1 MNHPTSMGRTAAT
14 PRPGQTIGE
23 EIANSVSHGIGF
35 FAAAAAA
42 PFLILASARHG
53 SVLSVAGASIFSISV
68 LLLYFVS
75 MFYHALP
82 KSVWKSAFQLLDHAA
97 IFLLIAGSYTPF
109 TFGVLRGAW
118 GWTLF
123 GIVWGLAIFGMIA
136 KLAGGL
142 RHGILSN
149 SLYLAMGWLI
159 VIAIRPLWLHLPA
172 PGLILLV
179 AGGLAYT
186 GGVVFYAAERLRY
199 SHFIWHLF
207 VMAGTGCHFTAIYL
221 YCC

>member
-1 MNHPTSMGRTAAT
+1 MNYFADAHGAPKKLQ
-14 PRPGQTIGE
+14 PGQTLGE

-35 FAAAAAA
+35 FAAAVAA
-42 PFLILASARHG
+42 PFLIFASARHG
-53 SVLSVAGASIFSISV
+53 GALAVAGASIFSVSMV
-68 LLLYFVS
+68 LLYFVS

-82 KSVWKSAFQLLDHAA
+82 RSGWKRAFQLLDHAA

-123 GIVWGLAIFGMIA
+123 GIVWVLAIFGMIA
-136 KLAGGL
+136 KLVGGL

-149 SLYLAMGWLI
+149 ALYLAMGWLI
-159 VIAIRPLWLHLPA
+159 VIAIRPLWLRLPA

-186 GGVVFYAAERLRY
+186 GGLVFYAAERLRY

-207 VMAGTGCHFTAIYL
+207 VMTGTGCHFTAIYL